1 MLHMR
6 HATFSWHQQEQQ
18 QHKLKQTATGQTR
31 EVLAF
36 YRCYRK
42 GKFQRCHQCDS
53 SKWNLLQFLVLIRYT
68 NFKQLT
74 TGGVAVGLVE
84 IKNQL
89 ESFWKWIHFIVYSV
103 FVFFSGTDRF
113 QCLRSHCPF
122 QLCCQF
128 HLERS
133 HIGGRNKFT
142 AQFGIQKWEMLR
154 LTEQLSR
161 KTPGISKTNPS

>member
-6 HATFSWHQQEQQ
+6 HATFSWQQ
-18 QHKLKQTATGQTR
+18 QHKTATGQAR
-31 EVLAF
+31 AAAAAI

-53 SKWNLLQFLVLIRYT
+53 SKRNLLRGTDLIRLAT
-68 NFKQLT
+68 KFLKLT
-74 TGGVAVGLVE
+74 TGGVAVYLLE
-84 IKNQL
+84 ITDQL
-89 ESFWKWIHFIVYSV
+89 ESLFISLFIQFSFIYFWHWSIPAR
-103 FVFFSGTDRF
+103 T
-113 QCLRSHCPF
+113 RSHCPF
-122 QLCCQF
+122 QLCCQL

-154 LTEQLSR
+154 LWSKWAQLSR